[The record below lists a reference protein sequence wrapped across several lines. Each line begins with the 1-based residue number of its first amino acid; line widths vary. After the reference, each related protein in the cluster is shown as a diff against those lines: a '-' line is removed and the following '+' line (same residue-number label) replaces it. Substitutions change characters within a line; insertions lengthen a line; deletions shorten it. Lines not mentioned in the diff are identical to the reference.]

1 MAIITYDSIAG
12 KAIFSNRLWDMKHP
26 CLRALAVA
34 ALVCLLSGCE
44 RSLSSD
50 FICRLPA
57 DEATKL
63 ASPEFAAGYFPPS
76 YAENGFA
83 CGKSCKP
90 IIGTHESFLYPEFL
104 EAASEE
110 SLYKLSQKPISG
122 SDYTLRFTW
131 LRTMHHPVI
140 ILVIRRG
147 KSFTMIA
154 KELSGQGGYEPGK
167 IQRTVV
173 RPLAAAS
180 ARKFQA
186 VLESKGLFDQLPG
199 FCGVGGLDGS
209 RWLFEIAD
217 KHGYRIVQRS
227 TPSEGPAHD
236 IGMLLLD
243 LTGWQFG
250 EIY

>member
-90 IIGTHESFLYPEFL
+90 IIGAFESEWYP
-104 EAASEE
+104 AVWKTASEG
-110 SLYKLSQKPISG
+110 SLYQLSQRPISG
-122 SDYTLRFTW
+122 LDYTLRFTW
-131 LRTMHHPVI
+131 LRSSHRPVI
-140 ILVIRRG
+140 ILVERKG
-147 KSFTMIA
+147 KTFTMIA
-154 KELSGQGGYEPGK
+154 KELAGQGENEWGRV
-167 IQRTVV
+167 QRTLE
-173 RPLAAAS
+173 RPLAAIS
-180 ARKFQA
+180 ARQFQT
-186 VLESKGLFDQLPG
+186 VLDSKGLFDQPPAT
-199 FCGVGGLDGS
+199 CEIGLDGS
-209 RWLFEIAD
+209 EWIFEIAD
-217 KHGYRIVQRS
+217 RNGYRMVKRWS
-227 TPSEGPAHD
+227 PRDGSAHD
-236 IGMLLLD
+236 VGMFLLSQ
-243 LTGWQFG
+243 TGW
-250 EIY
+250 